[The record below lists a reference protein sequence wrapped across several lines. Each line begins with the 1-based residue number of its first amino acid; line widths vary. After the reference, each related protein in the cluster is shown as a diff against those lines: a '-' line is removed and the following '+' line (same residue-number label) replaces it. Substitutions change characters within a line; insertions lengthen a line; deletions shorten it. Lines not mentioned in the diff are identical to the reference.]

1 MTPAAAPALAHH
13 QALQLSRRL
22 DWRFLLPEPDFGQVL
37 YVGADDPQLMAALES
52 SAAVQRLAG
61 RGGGQGRY
69 DLVVAKGAD
78 FAAVGAALLALQPG
92 GWLYW
97 EAGRIRHHVRFLEA
111 VGLGDI
117 ALHWHFPSFAACTRI
132 LPLKDLSHRDQGF
145 FASVFSA
152 RKPSTRALGW
162 LARCGLVLALAAS
175 VSIVARKP
183 PAGPGAAKGMGCP

>member
-1 MTPAAAPALAHH
+1 MTPAAAPALSHQ

-37 YVGADDPQLMAALES
+37 YVGADDPQLAAALES
-52 SAAVQRLAG
+52 SAAVQRFAG
-61 RGGGQGRY
+61 RGGQEQF

-78 FAAVGAALLALQPG
+78 FAAVGAALLALRPG

-97 EAGRIRHHVRFLEA
+97 EAGRIGHHARFLEA
-111 VGLGDI
+111 VGLCDI
-117 ALHWHFPSFAACTRI
+117 ALHWHLPSFAACTRI
-132 LPLKDLSHRDQGF
+132 LPLRDLGHRDQAF

-152 RKPSTRALGW
+152 RKLSTRALGW
-162 LARCGLVLALAAS
+162 LARWGLAQPLAAS

-183 PAGPGAAKGMGCP
+183 PDGSAKGMGCP